1 MVKRDG
7 NTTGTVDKS
16 LRMEAIKISLGN
28 SEEIPDGASISYQVH
43 VQDYGWMNWCNNGE
57 MAGTTG
63 SSKRIEAIR
72 IKLEGME
79 GYSVEYR
86 AYVQDEGWQ
95 NGDMMGN

>member
-1 MVKRDG
+1 
-7 NTTGTVDKS
+7 
-16 LRMEAIKISLGN
+16 
-28 SEEIPDGASISYQVH
+28 
-43 VQDYGWMNWCNNGE
+43 MNWCNNGE